1 MTRYTDNLW
10 GDLVREHGATLA
22 HADRPS
28 RAGPLSSGVRAS
40 WPAARSRWLVS
51 VRRSRSA

>member
-22 HADRPS
+22 HAGPS